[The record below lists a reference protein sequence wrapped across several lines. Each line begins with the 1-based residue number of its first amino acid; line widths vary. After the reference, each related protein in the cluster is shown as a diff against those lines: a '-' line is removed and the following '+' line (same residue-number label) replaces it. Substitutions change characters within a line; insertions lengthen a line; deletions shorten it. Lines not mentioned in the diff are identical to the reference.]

1 MRRLPVWIARLDGA
15 RARAVPALRS
25 PRAPWAIA
33 ALVGLVALV
42 PRLRFAVE
50 EHPLRLYVFG
60 DMAIYLERG
69 VALTERART
78 AWDTF
83 TPPGYPA
90 LLAALHAAAPG
101 DLALVGACQAAL
113 GALTAALTALFAYRL
128 DRSLAVA
135 ALAGLATA
143 LYFPLVFYTGFV
155 LTETAFAFLLLLFAW
170 LALRA
175 LDHGGHRGGA
185 ALGGAAGGGH
195 GLAAGGVLGGAAGG
209 GHGLAA
215 GGVLGL
221 AVLVRPSLLA
231 FLPWLAFRAVR
242 GAGPERRVARAAL
255 LACALVIAPV
265 SAHTSWL
272 LGRPALV
279 ATNGGVNFFLAHSA
293 CRSVRST
300 AGGEIVEVSTHYNRT
315 HFERRC
321 ELPRPF
327 LDEGAYYRAGL
338 AEIAEHPGRL
348 VRALGGVAEGLGVAP
363 RRAWPNQPFWPGS
376 IEHGGV
382 LDASSRLFVPLVLLP
397 AVVHA
402 MARAWGAWGAWGA
415 RRGRSG
421 RGGEG
426 EEGGEGGAAREG
438 GPGADSGARARG
450 IAWAILASVVVVLYA
465 YNGNPRVRV
474 SSDPLA
480 LALAASAWAAAA
492 RRLGARFRAG
502 ARAQAI
508 TDRFLR
514 TDPRSPSH

>member
-1 MRRLPVWIARLDGA
+1 MRRLTAWLDGA
-15 RARAVPALRS
+15 RARAAPALRS
-25 PRAPWAIA
+25 PRALPALA

-42 PRLRFAVE
+42 PRWRFAVE
-50 EHPLRLYVFG
+50 EHPPRLYVFG
-60 DMAIYLERG
+60 DMALYLERG
-69 VALTERART
+69 VALAQRARA

-90 LLAALHAAAPG
+90 LLALLHAAAPG

-143 LYFPLVFYTGFV
+143 LYFPLVFYAGFV
-155 LTETAFAFLLLLFAW
+155 LTETTFAFLLLLFAW
-170 LALRA
+170 LELRA
-175 LDHGGHRGGA
+175 LEHGRDRGRA
-185 ALGGAAGGGH
+185 AL
-195 GLAAGGVLGGAAGG
+195 
-209 GHGLAA
+209 GLAA

-231 FLPWLAFRAVR
+231 FLPWVAFRAAT
-242 GAGPERRVARAAL
+242 GAAPDRRVAGATL

-293 CRSVRST
+293 CRSVRSA
-300 AGGEIVEVSTHYNRT
+300 AGGEVVEVSTHYNRT

-327 LDEGAYYRAGL
+327 LDEGAYYRAGF

-348 VRALGGVAEGLGVAP
+348 LRAWTGVAEGLGLAP

-376 IEHGGV
+376 VEHEAV
-382 LDASSRLFVPLVLLP
+382 LDASSRLFVPAVLLP
-397 AVVHA
+397 AIVHA
-402 MARAWGAWGAWGA
+402 IARAWGA
-415 RRGRSG
+415 RRGR
-421 RGGEG
+421 GGG
-426 EEGGEGGAAREG
+426 SGEGGVAREE
-438 GPGADSGARARG
+438 GPGADPGARARG
-450 IAWAILASVVVVLYA
+450 IAWAILASVGVVLYV

-480 LALAASAWAAAA
+480 LALAASAWAAGA
-492 RRLGARFRAG
+492 RRLLESFALALASRRAG
-502 ARAQAI
+502 
-508 TDRFLR
+508 
-514 TDPRSPSH
+514 SP

>member
-1 MRRLPVWIARLDGA
+1 MRRLPAWIARLDGV
-15 RARAVPALRS
+15 RARAAPALRS
-25 PRAPWAIA
+25 PRAPAALA

-42 PRLRFAVE
+42 PRWGFAVE
-50 EHPLRLYVFG
+50 EHPPRLYVFG

-90 LLAALHAAAPG
+90 LLALLHAAAPG

-113 GALTAALTALFAYRL
+113 GALTAALAALFAYRL

-143 LYFPLVFYTGFV
+143 LYFPLVFYAGFV

-170 LALRA
+170 LELRA
-175 LDHGGHRGGA
+175 LEHGRDRGRA
-185 ALGGAAGGGH
+185 AL
-195 GLAAGGVLGGAAGG
+195 GLAAGGA
-209 GHGLAA
+209 
-215 GGVLGL
+215 LGL

-231 FLPWLAFRAVR
+231 FLPWVAFRAAR
-242 GAGPERRVARAAL
+242 GAGPDRRVAGATL

-279 ATNGGVNFFLAHSA
+279 ATNGGVNFYLAHSA

-300 AGGEIVEVSTHYNRT
+300 AGGEVVEVSTHYNRT

-348 VRALGGVAEGLGVAP
+348 LRAWTGVAEGLGLAP

-376 IEHGGV
+376 VEHEAV

-402 MARAWGAWGAWGA
+402 IARARGA
-415 RRGRSG
+415 RRGRG
-421 RGGEG
+421 GGGGEG
-426 EEGGEGGAAREG
+426 EEGGEAGAAREG
-438 GPGADSGARARG
+438 GPGADAGARARG
-450 IAWAILASVVVVLYA
+450 IAWAILASVVVVLYV

-480 LALAASAWAAAA
+480 LALAASAWAAGA
-492 RRLGARFRAG
+492 RRLLESFALALASRRAG
-502 ARAQAI
+502 
-508 TDRFLR
+508 
-514 TDPRSPSH
+514 PP

>member
-1 MRRLPVWIARLDGA
+1 MRRLLAWLGGA
-15 RARAVPALRS
+15 RARAAPALRS
-25 PRAPWAIA
+25 PRALTALA
-33 ALVGLVALV
+33 AVIGLVALA
-42 PRLRFAVE
+42 PRWSFAVE
-50 EHPLRLYVFG
+50 EHPLRLYLVG
-60 DMAIYLERG
+60 DMALYLERG

-90 LLAALHAAAPG
+90 LLAVLHAAAPG

-143 LYFPLVFYTGFV
+143 LYFPLIFYTGFV
-155 LTETAFAFLLLLFAW
+155 LTETTFAFLLLLFAW
-170 LALRA
+170 LELRA
-175 LDHGGHRGGA
+175 LERGRA
-185 ALGGAAGGGH
+185 AL
-195 GLAAGGVLGGAAGG
+195 
-209 GHGLAA
+209 GLAA

-231 FLPWLAFRAVR
+231 FLPCVAFCALR
-242 GAGPERRVARAAL
+242 GAGRARRAAGATL

-272 LGRPALV
+272 LGRPVLV
-279 ATNGGVNFFLAHSA
+279 ATNGGVNFFLAHSE
-293 CRSVRST
+293 CRSVRSS
-300 AGGEIVEVSTHYNRT
+300 AGGEVVEVSTHYNRT

-348 VRALGGVAEGLGVAP
+348 LRAWRGVAEGLGLAP

-376 IEHGGV
+376 VEHEAQI
-382 LDASSRLFVPLVLLP
+382 DASSRLFAPLVLLP
-397 AVVHA
+397 ALAHA
-402 MARAWGAWGAWGA
+402 LGRAWA
-415 RRGRSG
+415 RRGS
-421 RGGEG
+421 RGA
-426 EEGGEGGAAREG
+426 GAHE
-438 GPGADSGARARG
+438 GARARSL
-450 IAWAILASVVVVLYA
+450 AWAILASVGVVLYA

-480 LALAASAWAAAA
+480 LALAASAWAAGA
-492 RRLGARFRAG
+492 RRLGARLRSWRGAG
-502 ARAQAI
+502 RRAQPLERQ
-508 TDRFLR
+508 TG
-514 TDPRSPSH
+514 